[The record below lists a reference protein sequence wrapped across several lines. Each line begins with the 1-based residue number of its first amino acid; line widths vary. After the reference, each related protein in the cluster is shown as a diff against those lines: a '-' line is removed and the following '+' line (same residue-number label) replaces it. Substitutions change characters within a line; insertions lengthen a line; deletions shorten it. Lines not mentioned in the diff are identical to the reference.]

1 MKEATVIIDKL
12 LVLLRTVPGIE
23 ADEQVVDSDPQ
34 LDEYTPLPVIHLRE
48 LDEQPPERHGRDY
61 KRTRRIQIDLYQQQ
75 DSTRQERDLL
85 LEQVLKVLYP
95 APTGLRMEGT
105 RLLSFTVGAIV
116 LEPEESLFS
125 ARLTQVPIT
134 FDYLSSL

>member
-1 MKEATVIIDKL
+1 MNEATLIIDTLLQKL
-12 LVLLRTVPGIE
+12 KDASLVDT
-23 ADEQVVDSDPQ
+23 AEQVVDDEPQ
-34 LDEYTPLPVIHLRE
+34 LDEYKPFPVIHLRE
-48 LDEQPPERHGRDY
+48 LDEQPPVRHGRDY

-75 DSTRQERDLL
+75 DATRQARDLL

-95 APTGLRMEGT
+95 APTGIRMEGT

-116 LEPEESLFS
+116 LEPEEILFS

-134 FDYLSSL
+134 FEYLSSL